1 MAKKGIEEL
10 IADLDAY
17 VENAKYSY
25 LSTNKITLAK
35 DELKS
40 YINELR
46 QRLPSEIERSKKIMK
61 NKEAI
66 LADARNRADA
76 MLVAAGEEAEKRVAE
91 GEITRIATAQAQ
103 QLLATAQ
110 AQAEQIVAQATA
122 EANEIR
128 LGSLYYTQD
137 NLDNI
142 KKYVL
147 ATLEAEKT
155 NYMNLI
161 ASLENDAFVL
171 NTNSA
176 EIENQI
182 RLVTGQPLPPE
193 KAAEQKQ
200 AVPENAPVTKTP
212 AKPEPKA
219 EPVEETPVPKAEP
232 NSKTLESIAS
242 IRKAPLKEENI
253 DKTAETKKAKGG
265 GLSGLLIGNE
275 PVKVPDAPKTPA
287 KPKAEKP
294 EKPKKARSL
303 GTIVDGFGMGP
314 EE

>member
-10 IADLDAY
+10 IADLEVY
-17 VENAKYSY
+17 VDNAKYSY
-25 LSTNKITLAK
+25 LSSNKITLAK
-35 DELKS
+35 DELKG
-40 YINELR
+40 YIDEIR
-46 QRLPSEIERSKKIMK
+46 HRLPSEIERSKKIMK

-76 MLVAAGEEAEKRVAE
+76 MLVAAGEEAEKRVAAS
-91 GEITRIATAQAQ
+91 EITQIATAQAQ
-103 QLLATAQ
+103 QLLTTAQ

-128 LGSLYYTQD
+128 LGSLYYTRDQLE
-137 NLDNI
+137 NV
-142 KKYVL
+142 KKYVF

-161 ASLENDAFVL
+161 ESLENDVFVL
-171 NTNSA
+171 NTNSE
-176 EIENQI
+176 EIDNQI
-182 RLVTGQPLPPE
+182 RLVTGQPLPVKP
-193 KAAEQKQ
+193 AEPQ
-200 AVPENAPVTKTP
+200 AVPANAPVTKTP
-212 AKPEPKA
+212 VKPEEKKA
-219 EPVEETPVPKAEP
+219 PVVEIPTSIDKPEHTEEKTRVT
-232 NSKTLESIAS
+232 SKTLESIAN

-253 DKTAETKKAKGG
+253 EKTAETKKAKGG
-265 GLSGLLIGNE
+265 GLSGLLAGAE
-275 PVKVPDAPKTPA
+275 APKAPEPA
-287 KPKAEKP
+287 KE